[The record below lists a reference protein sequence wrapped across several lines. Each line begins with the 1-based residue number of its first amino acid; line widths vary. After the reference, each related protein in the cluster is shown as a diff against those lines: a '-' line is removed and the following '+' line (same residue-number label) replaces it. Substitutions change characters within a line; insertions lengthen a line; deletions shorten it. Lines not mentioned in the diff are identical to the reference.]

1 MSTSIPVALSL
12 TELRHLLAKTR
23 EHDDRCYVMFLLM
36 TLHGLRVS
44 EAIDL
49 RRQNFT
55 PSGAKWFLTVQRLK
69 GSKKTVQRLI
79 ASVDPLLN
87 EAEVIPQYLTN
98 WSGDLLFTN
107 DSGEK
112 FWRTHINKLF
122 SRYAEWADVPSHKR
136 HPHVLKHTCGTLMRR
151 QGIELEKIQA
161 ALGHEKLSSTAQYL
175 RVSTDEADEARGQAF
190 NALPRSECHSDSHHS
205 PLAVAL

>member
-12 TELRHLLAKTR
+12 TELRNLLGKTR
-23 EHDDRCYVMFLLM
+23 EHDHRCYVMFLLM

-49 RRQNFT
+49 RRRNFAT
-55 PSGAKWFLTVQRLK
+55 SGAEWFLTVQRLK

-79 ASVDPLLN
+79 ATGDPLLN
-87 EAEVIPQYLTN
+87 EAEIIPLYLATL
-98 WSGDLLFTN
+98 SGDFLFTN

-122 SRYAEWADVPSHKR
+122 SRYAERADVPSHKR

-151 QGIELEKIQA
+151 QGIELEKIQV

-175 RVSTDEADEARGQAF
+175 RVSADEADEARAQAF
-190 NALPRSECHSDSHHS
+190 NAMLRSECR
-205 PLAVAL
+205 L